1 MRLWGSGR
9 VGGVGIGISYIL
21 WSPQPSVVG
30 GSGVV
35 GVLGV
40 VGC

>member
-1 MRLWGSGR
+1 MWGSGG

-30 GSGVV
+30 GRV
-35 GVLGV
+35 GVMEVTG
-40 VGC
+40 